1 MSMHML
7 WMKLVI
13 CNSEM
18 KREEQELLE
27 RNGVEN
33 NNKQEAQPEVDN
45 HEDVLENDYDRE
57 FWIKVGMIEC

>member
-18 KREEQELLE
+18 KREGQELLE
-27 RNGVEN
+27 RNRVEN